1 MPPIRRHLDCARS
14 AATPYPNG
22 GWLSR
27 RHRRSRTRR
36 ADGDGALPA
45 NVLSEII
52 ARASSGAADVA
63 RFSSTCR
70 RWGFAVATHAAAI
83 CRVLPPPTRYQT
95 HLTLGFFHQE
105 NEDARAFHRRRRP
118 CDSAQPSFVPTASA
132 SAHLLSTLSLGSH
145 LLGGLFEHAR
155 PVASRN
161 GRLVLELRRE
171 ERAQGLTLSVYNP
184 MTGEVSVL
192 PSLAG
197 EDCPGYY
204 ACAIL
209 TGDDLD
215 AASTPPGF
223 FRVLLVYNRRSFTAL
238 RIFSSDVGSWGAEGR
253 MPGAK
258 MDAGKLRRLG
268 PAVVVRGV
276 AYWPMHRAALGVRLD
291 GAPMEAIT
299 DVCFVPYIEHYFPD
313 YRLLGVTPD
322 GSLSFVYAL
331 FTGLTITVES
341 LKPQSLVTEWELRE
355 LIDVPEGPVSSG
367 TAFKLRWFNEK
378 SGTVLFTSREGGD
391 ATSGAFMLNLATNSL
406 EKLAGGVECHGWRNF
421 CGYEMDRAALLASIA
436 RF

>member
-1 MPPIRRHLDCARS
+1 
-14 AATPYPNG
+14 
-22 GWLSR
+22 
-27 RHRRSRTRR
+27 
-36 ADGDGALPA
+36 
-45 NVLSEII
+45 
-52 ARASSGAADVA
+52 
-63 RFSSTCR
+63 
-70 RWGFAVATHAAAI
+70 VATHAAAI
-83 CRVLPPPTRYQT
+83 CRSLPPPTRYQT
-95 HLTLGFFHQE
+95 HL
-105 NEDARAFHRRRRP
+105 
-118 CDSAQPSFVPTASA
+118 AS
-132 SAHLLSTLSLGSH
+132 
-145 LLGGLFEHAR
+145 
-155 PVASRN
+155 
-161 GRLVLELRRE
+161 
-171 ERAQGLTLSVYNP
+171 
-184 MTGEVSVL
+184 
-192 PSLAG
+192 

-215 AASTPPGF
+215 AASTPLGF

-238 RIFSSDVGSWGAEGR
+238 RIFSSDVGSWGPEGR

-299 DVCFVPYIEHYFPD
+299 DVFFVPYIEHYFPD

-341 LKPQSLVTEWELRE
+341 LSTATEWELRE
-355 LIDVPEGPVSSG
+355 LMDVPEAPVSGG

-378 SGTVLFTSREGGD
+378 SGTVLFTTREGGD
-391 ATSGAFMLNLATNSL
+391 ATSGAFMLNLATKSL

-421 CGYEMDRAALLASIA
+421 CGYEMDRAALLASTS

>member
-1 MPPIRRHLDCARS
+1 
-14 AATPYPNG
+14 
-22 GWLSR
+22 
-27 RHRRSRTRR
+27 
-36 ADGDGALPA
+36 
-45 NVLSEII
+45 
-52 ARASSGAADVA
+52 
-63 RFSSTCR
+63 
-70 RWGFAVATHAAAI
+70 
-83 CRVLPPPTRYQT
+83 
-95 HLTLGFFHQE
+95 
-105 NEDARAFHRRRRP
+105 
-118 CDSAQPSFVPTASA
+118 
-132 SAHLLSTLSLGSH
+132 
-145 LLGGLFEHAR
+145 
-155 PVASRN
+155 
-161 GRLVLELRRE
+161 
-171 ERAQGLTLSVYNP
+171 

-192 PSLAG
+192 PALSG

-215 AASTPPGF
+215 DNTPPLGF

-238 RIFSSDVGSWGAEGR
+238 RIFSSDVGSWGPEGR
-253 MPGAK
+253 KPGAK

-268 PAVVVRGV
+268 PAAVVRGV

-291 GAPMEAIT
+291 GAPMEAIM

-322 GSLSFVYAL
+322 GSLSFVFAL
-331 FTGLTITVES
+331 FVGLKITVDW
-341 LKPQSLVTEWELRE
+341 LNPQSSSTASEWEFQE
-355 LIDVPEGPVSSG
+355 MIDFPEVPVSRG

-391 ATSGAFMLNLATNSL
+391 DTSGAFMLNLATRSV
-406 EKLAGGVECHGWRNF
+406 EKLASGVECHGWRNF

>member
-1 MPPIRRHLDCARS
+1 MPPLRRRLDRARS
-14 AATPYPNG
+14 APTPYPNG
-22 GWLSR
+22 WLSR
-27 RHRRSRTRR
+27 RPRRSKTRR
-36 ADGDGALPA
+36 ADGDEVLPA
-45 NVLSEII
+45 DVLTEII

-83 CRVLPPPTRYQT
+83 CRSLPPPTRYQT

-105 NEDARAFHRRRRP
+105 NEDVRAFHRRRRP
-118 CDSAQPSFVPTASA
+118 CDSAQPTFVPTASA
-132 SAHLLSTLSLGSH
+132 SHLLGTLSLGSH

-161 GRLVLELRRE
+161 GRLVLELRRK

-192 PSLAG
+192 PALSG

-215 AASTPPGF
+215 ASIPLGF
-223 FRVLLVYNRRSFTAL
+223 FRVLLVYNRRSFTAM
-238 RIFSSDVGSWGAEGR
+238 RIFSSDVGSWRLEGR

-291 GAPMEAIT
+291 GALM
-299 DVCFVPYIEHYFPD
+299 DVCFVPYNNHYFPD

-322 GSLSFVYAL
+322 GNLSFVFAL
-331 FTGLTITVES
+331 FIRRLIITIES
-341 LKPQSLVTEWELRE
+341 LKPSSASEWEFHE
-355 LIDVPEGPVSSG
+355 LIKLPEVPTRPS
-367 TAFKLRWFNEK
+367 TALKLRWFNEK
-378 SGTVLFTSREGGD
+378 SGTVLFTIREGGE
-391 ATSGAFMLNLATNSL
+391 ATSGAFMLNLATRSL

-421 CGYEMDRAALLASIA
+421 CGYEMDRAAHLASVA
-436 RF
+436 HC